1 MNIYEF
7 KFSNGGKDWVF
18 APDLKTAKEFLSSH
32 TGCDDLVD
40 GCKVTCI
47 PESKWDTFLVLDP
60 DEIEPDY
67 EENYNK
73 DEYFSGLKI
82 IETFAQYA
90 ARETKTDIIATTDY

>member
-32 TGCDDLVD
+32 TGCDDLVH

-47 PESKWDTFLVLDP
+47 PESKWDSFLVLDP
-60 DEIEPDY
+60 DSNET
-67 EENYNK
+67 
-73 DEYFSGLKI
+73 

-90 ARETKTDIIATTDY
+90 ARETKTDIIATTAY